1 MRPMGTGKRRIS
13 LAPTLANSPEAVT
26 ARALALEIV
35 LVVALEPELVLV
47 VAPLEQD
54 PVAVKLAR
62 VRVEVV
68 LELVLVVA
76 PLEQN
81 PVAVKLA
88 RVRVEVVLDLVQVAV
103 ELEVVPVAARLGLVP
118 AVVVPVPGHPRARLA
133 VPRGIKSE
141 IAAHHRDL
149 AHLVVGDLAAAAETT
164 HEPAATEAA
173 AAWAAA
179 E

>member
-1 MRPMGTGKRRIS
+1 MGTGKRRIS

-54 PVAVKLAR
+54 
-62 VRVEVV
+62 
-68 LELVLVVA
+68 
-76 PLEQN
+76 